1 MMVRMNTD
9 ENTTIP
15 LPTAAAP
22 AAGPVPDEPSAS
34 AAVASTE
41 LAVGDDTA
49 LAPAEEAPPK
59 PTVIVMHAS
68 VGSGHRSA
76 AYAIAQAFELIR
88 DAQDDDAE
96 PAASAADVAA
106 PSPVPDDLDIEVIDV
121 LDYGRIVFDG
131 NKTASLFT
139 GATRPIYDLT
149 WRFTLTG
156 RLLWGGGSIWSHVM
170 YAKFT
175 DYVREK
181 KPLAVVC
188 THITAANVA
197 VAARMLTGQHYPIV
211 CVPTDYETEGLW
223 PHSATDLFCVANESM
238 AETLRPRKV
247 REDRILITGIP
258 TRDDFRRPY
267 DRVATRERLH
277 LPQDRRVVLALAGA
291 YLPRPYVHFRTA
303 LDKLLPYLHG
313 FDDTLHFVF
322 VAGNDADYARHL
334 RQECDELGLTNVTV
348 LDYVEGMAALMAASD
363 LVICKS
369 GGLTVT
375 ECLCAQVPMILLGK
389 AYGQEK
395 VNVQMLTSLGAAMHV
410 TTARELLDTLR
421 HVAKNPESA
430 HAMLINGSFLR
441 HPDAAED
448 IARATL
454 RLIAEPKDVDDPL
467 YRKHLLKFYWGKKP
481 AHIR

>member
-1 MMVRMNTD
+1 MNTD
-9 ENTTIP
+9 ENTTRP
-15 LPTAAAP
+15 LAAESGPAPLELAIADDQGELAAAEP
-22 AAGPVPDEPSAS
+22 EAEQEPEPV
-34 AAVASTE
+34 
-41 LAVGDDTA
+41 
-49 LAPAEEAPPK
+49 K

-76 AYAIAQAFELIR
+76 AYAVAQAFELMR
-88 DAQDDDAE
+88 DARADDGEGEGDGSAE
-96 PAASAADVAA
+96 GAQA
-106 PSPVPDDLDIEVIDV
+106 PIPDDLDIEVIDV

-131 NKTASLFT
+131 NNAASLFT

-156 RLLWGGGSIWSHVM
+156 RLLWGGGSIWSHLM
-170 YAKFT
+170 YSKFT

-181 KPLAVVC
+181 RPLAVVC

-223 PHSATDLFCVANESM
+223 PHRAADLFCVANESM

-247 REDRILITGIP
+247 PEESILITGIP
-258 TRDDFRRPY
+258 TRDDFRRTY
-267 DRVATRERLH
+267 DRASTREQLK

-322 VAGNDADYARHL
+322 VAGSDADYARHL
-334 RQECDELGLTNVTV
+334 RQECADLGLANATV
-348 LDYVEGMAALMAASD
+348 LDYVDDMAALMAASD

-395 VNVQMLTSLGAAMHV
+395 VNVQMLTSLGAA
-410 TTARELLDTLR
+410 ELLDTLR
-421 HVAKNPESA
+421 HVARNPESA

-448 IARATL
+448 IAKATL
-454 RLIAEPKDVDDPL
+454 RLIAEPKNPDDPR
-467 YRKHLLKFYWGKKP
+467 YRKHFLHFYWGKKP

>member
-1 MMVRMNTD
+1 MNTD
-9 ENTTIP
+9 ENTPRP
-15 LPTAAAP
+15 LAAEDGPAP
-22 AAGPVPDEPSAS
+22 LEPGCADEP
-34 AAVASTE
+34 T
-41 LAVGDDTA
+41 G
-49 LAPAEEAPPK
+49 LAPVDSEAERGLELEAEADPDPEPVK

-76 AYAIAQAFELIR
+76 AYAVAQAFELMR
-88 DAQDDDAE
+88 DARAVDADE
-96 PAASAADVAA
+96 AADGSDAQ
-106 PSPVPDDLDIEVIDV
+106 PPVPADLDVEVIDV

-131 NKTASLFT
+131 NNAASLFT

-156 RLLWGGGSIWSHVM
+156 RLLWGGGSAWSHLM
-170 YAKFT
+170 YSKFT
-175 DYVREK
+175 DYVRER
-181 KPLAVVC
+181 KPLAIVC

-223 PHSATDLFCVANESM
+223 PHRSADLFCVANESM

-247 REDRILITGIP
+247 PEESILITGIP
-258 TRDDFRRPY
+258 TRDDFRRTY
-267 DRVATRERLH
+267 DRVSTREQLE

-322 VAGNDADYARHL
+322 VAGSDADYARHL
-334 RQECDELGLTNVTV
+334 RQECADLGLTNATV
-348 LDYVEGMAALMAASD
+348 LDYVDDMAALMAASD

-421 HVAKNPESA
+421 HVARNPESA

-448 IARATL
+448 IAKATL
-454 RLIAEPKDVDDPL
+454 RLIAEPKNPDDPR
-467 YRKHLLKFYWGKKP
+467 YRKHFLQFYWGKKP